1 MGRQMKTEID
11 PDLKELID
19 TIPHDSLLSVKQV
32 AGVVGRC
39 PEYVRGLIEMGE
51 LKVING
57 QGKIRNNY
65 LIYRSSLIRYLKK
78 HTA

>member
-1 MGRQMKTEID
+1 MENEID

-39 PEYVRGLIEMGE
+39 PEYVRGLIESGE

-57 QGKIRNNY
+57 QGKIRNNC

>member
-1 MGRQMKTEID
+1 MKEELDT
-11 PDLKELID
+11 DLKELID

>member
-1 MGRQMKTEID
+1 MKEELD
-11 PDLKELID
+11 PDLEELID

>member
-1 MGRQMKTEID
+1 METDID

-39 PEYVRGLIEMGE
+39 PEYVRGLI
-51 LKVING
+51 
-57 QGKIRNNY
+57 
-65 LIYRSSLIRYLKK
+65 
-78 HTA
+78 